1 MKQLLITLSFLSII
15 SMSGQTPCTS
25 GTAGEYPCNGYD
37 LQSIISLD
45 EMDAQQGNDS
55 WGWTDPQDGKEY
67 ALIGLDNGTAFIDV
81 SDPFNAVYLGK
92 LPTHTQ
98 NSTWR
103 DIKTYNN
110 HAFIVSEAS
119 NHGMQVF
126 DLTRLRDVSNPP
138 EIFDEDAHYSG
149 FGSAHNVIINEDSG
163 YAYGVGTSTFN
174 GGPHFID
181 ISDPTN
187 PTPAGGYSD
196 DSYSHDAQVVTYS
209 GPDTEHLGKEI
220 LIGSNENEIAI
231 VDITNKNNPIGLS
244 TISYSNVEYT
254 HQGWFTEDQRYFIVG
269 DEIDEINVGFNTRTI
284 IFDFEDL
291 DNPSFHFEYEGPTEA
306 IDHNGYVKGD
316 KYYLSNYR
324 AGMRVLDISQI
335 GNESITEIGFFD
347 TYPDSD
353 SANFDGAWNVYPF
366 FESNNIVIS
375 DINRGFF
382 LVREP
387 SIGLDT
393 GVIAIT
399 SPVTGS
405 GLSDAEVVTI
415 EIQNFGGTTQTSIP
429 VFYSLDG
436 AAPVNET
443 YTGSIAQGAT
453 DTYSFVT
460 TVDLSEFTDYVFVA
474 GTELVGDD
482 DTSNDDTTAEVSNL
496 GQDTGVVAITS
507 PVTGGSLTN
516 AEVVTIE
523 IQNFGG
529 TTQTSIPVFYS
540 LDGAAPVNETYTGS
554 ISQGAT
560 DTYSFTTTVD
570 LSELTNYVF
579 VAGTELVGDE
589 DTSNDDTTAEV
600 STFLCQPEAN
610 CTLGDGLTLV
620 LIEEINNPSGCE
632 TDGYGDF
639 TDLIANLAQG
649 GTYDITL
656 STGFGNQFVKVWVDF
671 NNDFTFSNNE
681 VLLNNFVIAPGSAA
695 GNYTETT
702 SITIPANATL
712 GSHRMRIKTNWSTGV
727 PADACDETTYGET
740 EDYTANITDELGAAD
755 EAIIDFEI
763 APNPAK
769 ENITITATSEPIK
782 SLEIFNILGQR
793 VLNVTFDATP
803 TKNINI
809 TSLKSGMYLVRINS
823 QITKRLIVK

>member
-174 GGPHFID
+174 GGPHFVD

-393 GVIAIT
+393 GVVAIT

-453 DTYSFVT
+453 DTYSFIT

-474 GTELVGDD
+474 GTELTGDD

-507 PVTGGSLTN
+507 PVTGGGLTN

-579 VAGTELVGDE
+579 VAGTELVGDD

>member
-37 LQSIISLD
+37 LQSFISLE

-55 WGWTDPQDGKEY
+55 WGWTDPQNGKEY
-67 ALIGLDNGTAFIDV
+67 ALVGLDNGTAFIDV
-81 SDPFNAVYLGK
+81 SDPVNAIYLGK

-138 EIFDEDAHYSG
+138 ETFDEDAHYSG
-149 FGSAHNVIINEDSG
+149 FGNAHNIIINEDSG

-174 GGPHFID
+174 GGPHFVD

-335 GNESITEIGFFD
+335 GNENITEIGFFD
-347 TYPDSD
+347 TYPDSN

-366 FESNNIVIS
+366 FASNNIVIS

-387 SIGLDT
+387 SIGQDT
-393 GVIAIT
+393 GVVAIT

-405 GLSDAEVVTI
+405 GLSDSEVVTI

-453 DTYSFVT
+453 DTYSFTT
-460 TVDLSEFTDYVFVA
+460 TVDLSELTIYVFVA

-482 DTSNDDTTAEVSNL
+482 DTSNDN
-496 GQDTGVVAITS
+496 
-507 PVTGGSLTN
+507 
-516 AEVVTIE
+516 
-523 IQNFGG
+523 
-529 TTQTSIPVFYS
+529 
-540 LDGAAPVNETYTGS
+540 
-554 ISQGAT
+554 
-560 DTYSFTTTVD
+560 
-570 LSELTNYVF
+570 
-579 VAGTELVGDE
+579 
-589 DTSNDDTTAEV
+589 TTAEV

-656 STGFGNQFVKVWVDF
+656 STGFGNQFVKIWVDF

-681 VLLNNFVIAPGSAA
+681 VILNNFVIAPGSAA

-712 GSHRMRIKTNWSTGV
+712 GSHRMRVKTNWSANV

>member
-1 MKQLLITLSFLSII
+1 MKQSLIILSFLSII

-37 LQSIISLD
+37 LQSFISLD

-55 WGWTDPQDGKEY
+55 WGWTDPQNGKEY

-81 SDPFNAVYLGK
+81 SDPVNAVYLGK

-138 EIFDEDAHYSG
+138 ETFDEDAHYSG

-174 GGPHFID
+174 GGPHFVD

-366 FESNNIVIS
+366 FASNNIVIS

-387 SIGLDT
+387 SIGQDT
-393 GVIAIT
+393 GVVAIT

-453 DTYSFVT
+453 DTYSFTT
-460 TVDLSEFTDYVFVA
+460 TVDLSELTIYVFVA

-482 DTSNDDTTAEVSNL
+482 
-496 GQDTGVVAITS
+496 
-507 PVTGGSLTN
+507 
-516 AEVVTIE
+516 
-523 IQNFGG
+523 
-529 TTQTSIPVFYS
+529 
-540 LDGAAPVNETYTGS
+540 
-554 ISQGAT
+554 
-560 DTYSFTTTVD
+560 
-570 LSELTNYVF
+570 
-579 VAGTELVGDE
+579 

-620 LIEEINNPSGCE
+620 SVEEINNPSGCE

-681 VLLNNFVIAPGSAA
+681 VILNNFVIAPGSAA

-712 GSHRMRIKTNWSTGV
+712 GSHRMRVKTNWNANV

-793 VLNVTFDATP
+793 VLNLTFDATP
-803 TKNINI
+803 LKKVNI
-809 TSLKSGMYLVRINS
+809 TSFKSGMYLIRINT

>member
-37 LQSIISLD
+37 LQSFISLD

-55 WGWTDPQDGKEY
+55 WGWTDPQNGKEY
-67 ALIGLDNGTAFIDV
+67 ALVGLDNGTAFIDV
-81 SDPFNAVYLGK
+81 SDPVNAVYLGK

-138 EIFDEDAHYSG
+138 ETFDEDAHYSG
-149 FGSAHNVIINEDSG
+149 FGNAHNIIINEDSG

-174 GGPHFID
+174 GGPHFVD

-335 GNESITEIGFFD
+335 GNENITEIGFFD
-347 TYPDSD
+347 TYPDSN

-366 FESNNIVIS
+366 FASNNIVIS

-405 GLSDAEVVTI
+405 GLSGSEVVTI

-453 DTYSFVT
+453 DTYSFTT
-460 TVDLSEFTDYVFVA
+460 TVDLSELTDYVFVA
-474 GTELVGDD
+474 GTELAGDD
-482 DTSNDDTTAEVSNL
+482 DTSNDDTTAEVSN
-496 GQDTGVVAITS
+496 
-507 PVTGGSLTN
+507 
-516 AEVVTIE
+516 
-523 IQNFGG
+523 
-529 TTQTSIPVFYS
+529 
-540 LDGAAPVNETYTGS
+540 
-554 ISQGAT
+554 
-560 DTYSFTTTVD
+560 
-570 LSELTNYVF
+570 
-579 VAGTELVGDE
+579 
-589 DTSNDDTTAEV
+589 
-600 STFLCQPEAN
+600 FLCQPETN

-620 LIEEINNPSGCE
+620 SVEEINNPSGCE

-656 STGFGNQFVKVWVDF
+656 STGFGNQFVKVWIDF

-681 VLLNNFVIAPGSAA
+681 VILNNFVIAPGSAA

-712 GSHRMRIKTNWSTGV
+712 GSHRMRVKTNWSANV

-782 SLEIFNILGQR
+782 SLEVFNILGQR
-793 VLNVTFDATP
+793 VLNLTFDATP
-803 TKNINI
+803 SKKVNI
-809 TSLKSGMYLVRINS
+809 TSFKSGMYLIRINT

>member
-37 LQSIISLD
+37 LQSFISLD

-55 WGWTDPQDGKEY
+55 WGWTDPQNGKEY

-81 SDPFNAVYLGK
+81 SDPVNAVYLGK

-138 EIFDEDAHYSG
+138 ETFDEDAHYSG

-174 GGPHFID
+174 GGPHFVD

-366 FESNNIVIS
+366 FASNNIVIS

-387 SIGLDT
+387 SIGQDT
-393 GVIAIT
+393 GVVAIT

-453 DTYSFVT
+453 DTYSFIT

-474 GTELVGDD
+474 GTELTGDD

-507 PVTGGSLTN
+507 PVTGGGLTN

-554 ISQGAT
+554 IAQGAT

-570 LSELTNYVF
+570 LSELTIYVF
-579 VAGTELVGDE
+579 VAGTELVGDD

-620 LIEEINNPSGCE
+620 SVEEINNPSGCE

-681 VLLNNFVIAPGSAA
+681 VILNNFVIAPGSAA

-712 GSHRMRIKTNWSTGV
+712 GSHRMRVKTNWSANV

-740 EDYTANITDELGAAD
+740 EDYTVNIIDELGAAD

-769 ENITITATSEPIK
+769 ENITITATSEPIE

-793 VLNVTFDATP
+793 VLNLTFDATP
-803 TKNINI
+803 SK
-809 TSLKSGMYLVRINS
+809 KV
-823 QITKRLIVK
+823 

>member
-1 MKQLLITLSFLSII
+1 MKQLLITLSFLCII

-25 GTAGEYPCNGYD
+25 GTAGEYPCNGYG
-37 LQSIISLD
+37 LQSFISLD

-55 WGWTDPQDGKEY
+55 WGWTDPQNGKEY
-67 ALIGLDNGTAFIDV
+67 ALVGLDNGTAFIDV
-81 SDPFNAVYLGK
+81 SDPVNAVYLGK

-138 EIFDEDAHYSG
+138 ETFDEDAHYSG
-149 FGSAHNVIINEDSG
+149 FGSAHNIIINEDSG

-174 GGPHFID
+174 GGPHFVD

-335 GNESITEIGFFD
+335 GNENITEIGFFD

-366 FESNNIVIS
+366 FASNNIVIS

-405 GLSDAEVVTI
+405 GFSDAEVVTI
-415 EIQNFGGTTQTSIP
+415 EIQNFGDTTQTSIP

-453 DTYSFVT
+453 DTYSFTT
-460 TVDLSEFTDYVFVA
+460 TVDLSELADYVFVA
-474 GTELVGDD
+474 GTELAGDD
-482 DTSNDDTTAEVSNL
+482 DTSNDDTTAEVLN
-496 GQDTGVVAITS
+496 
-507 PVTGGSLTN
+507 
-516 AEVVTIE
+516 
-523 IQNFGG
+523 
-529 TTQTSIPVFYS
+529 
-540 LDGAAPVNETYTGS
+540 
-554 ISQGAT
+554 
-560 DTYSFTTTVD
+560 
-570 LSELTNYVF
+570 
-579 VAGTELVGDE
+579 
-589 DTSNDDTTAEV
+589 
-600 STFLCQPEAN
+600 FLCQPETN

-620 LIEEINNPSGCE
+620 SVEEINNPSGCE
-632 TDGYGDF
+632 TDGYGNF

-656 STGFGNQFVKVWVDF
+656 STGFGNQFVKIWVDY

-681 VLLNNFVIAPGSAA
+681 VILNNFVIAPGSAA

-702 SITIPANATL
+702 SITIQANATL
-712 GSHRMRIKTNWSTGV
+712 GSHRMRVKTNWSANV
-727 PADACDETTYGET
+727 PVDACEETIYGET
-740 EDYTANITDELGAAD
+740 EDYTVNITGELGTAD

-782 SLEIFNILGQR
+782 SLEVFNILGQR
-793 VLNVTFDATP
+793 VLNLTFDATP
-803 TKNINI
+803 SKKVNI
-809 TSLKSGMYLVRINS
+809 TSFKSGMYLIRINT

>member
-37 LQSIISLD
+37 LQSFISLD

-55 WGWTDPQDGKEY
+55 WGWTDPQNGKEY

-81 SDPFNAVYLGK
+81 SDPVNAVYLGK

-138 EIFDEDAHYSG
+138 ETFDEDAHYSG

-174 GGPHFID
+174 GGPHFVD

-366 FESNNIVIS
+366 FASNNIVIS

-387 SIGLDT
+387 SIGQDT
-393 GVIAIT
+393 GVVAIT
-399 SPVTGS
+399 SPVTGG

-453 DTYSFVT
+453 DTYSFIT

-474 GTELVGDD
+474 GTELTGDD

-507 PVTGGSLTN
+507 PVTGGGLTN

-554 ISQGAT
+554 IAQGAT

-570 LSELTNYVF
+570 LSELTIYVF
-579 VAGTELVGDE
+579 VAGTELVGDD

-620 LIEEINNPSGCE
+620 SVEEINNPSGCE

-681 VLLNNFVIAPGSAA
+681 VILNNFVIAPGSAA

-712 GSHRMRIKTNWSTGV
+712 GSHRMRVKTNWSANV

-740 EDYTANITDELGAAD
+740 EDYTANIIDELGAAD

-793 VLNVTFDATP
+793 VLNLTFDATP
-803 TKNINI
+803 LKKVNI
-809 TSLKSGMYLVRINS
+809 TSFKSGMYLIRINT

>member
-37 LQSIISLD
+37 LQSFISLD

-55 WGWTDPQDGKEY
+55 WGWTDPQNGKEY

-138 EIFDEDAHYSG
+138 ETFDEDAHYSG

-174 GGPHFID
+174 GGPHFVD

-366 FESNNIVIS
+366 FASNNIVIS

-393 GVIAIT
+393 GVVAIT
-399 SPVTGS
+399 SPVTGG
-405 GLSDAEVVTI
+405 GLTNAEVVTI

-453 DTYSFVT
+453 DTYSFTT
-460 TVDLSEFTDYVFVA
+460 TVDLSELTIYVFVA

-482 DTSNDDTTAEVSNL
+482 
-496 GQDTGVVAITS
+496 
-507 PVTGGSLTN
+507 
-516 AEVVTIE
+516 
-523 IQNFGG
+523 
-529 TTQTSIPVFYS
+529 
-540 LDGAAPVNETYTGS
+540 
-554 ISQGAT
+554 
-560 DTYSFTTTVD
+560 
-570 LSELTNYVF
+570 
-579 VAGTELVGDE
+579 

-620 LIEEINNPSGCE
+620 SVEEINNPSGCE

-681 VLLNNFVIAPGSAA
+681 VILNNFVIAPGSAA

-712 GSHRMRIKTNWSTGV
+712 GSHRMRVKTNWSANV

-740 EDYTANITDELGAAD
+740 EDYTVNIIDELGAAD

-793 VLNVTFDATP
+793 VLNLTFDATP
-803 TKNINI
+803 LKKVNI
-809 TSLKSGMYLVRINS
+809 TSFKSGMYLIRINT

>member
-37 LQSIISLD
+37 LQSFISLD

-55 WGWTDPQDGKEY
+55 WGWTDPQNGKEY

-81 SDPFNAVYLGK
+81 SDPVNAVYLGK

-138 EIFDEDAHYSG
+138 ETFDEDAHYSG

-174 GGPHFID
+174 GGPHFVD

-366 FESNNIVIS
+366 FASNNIVIS

-393 GVIAIT
+393 GVVAIT

-405 GLSDAEVVTI
+405 GLTNAEVVTI

-453 DTYSFVT
+453 DTYSFIT

-474 GTELVGDD
+474 GTELTGDD

-507 PVTGGSLTN
+507 PVTGGGLTN

-554 ISQGAT
+554 IAQGAT

-570 LSELTNYVF
+570 LSELTIYVF
-579 VAGTELVGDE
+579 VAGTELVGDD

-620 LIEEINNPSGCE
+620 SVEEINNPSGCE

-681 VLLNNFVIAPGSAA
+681 VILNNFVIAPGSAA

-712 GSHRMRIKTNWSTGV
+712 GSHRMRVKTNWSANV

-740 EDYTANITDELGAAD
+740 EDYTANIIDELGAAD

-793 VLNVTFDATP
+793 VLNLTFDATP
-803 TKNINI
+803 LKKVNI
-809 TSLKSGMYLVRINS
+809 TSFKSGMYLIRINT

>member
-37 LQSIISLD
+37 LQSFISLD

-55 WGWTDPQDGKEY
+55 WGWTDPQNGKEY

-81 SDPFNAVYLGK
+81 SDPVNAVYLGK

-138 EIFDEDAHYSG
+138 ETFDEDAHYSG

-174 GGPHFID
+174 GGPHFVD

-366 FESNNIVIS
+366 FASNNIVIS

-387 SIGLDT
+387 SIGQDT
-393 GVIAIT
+393 GVVAIT

-453 DTYSFVT
+453 DTYSFTT
-460 TVDLSEFTDYVFVA
+460 TVDLSELTIYVFVA

-482 DTSNDDTTAEVSNL
+482 
-496 GQDTGVVAITS
+496 
-507 PVTGGSLTN
+507 
-516 AEVVTIE
+516 
-523 IQNFGG
+523 
-529 TTQTSIPVFYS
+529 
-540 LDGAAPVNETYTGS
+540 
-554 ISQGAT
+554 
-560 DTYSFTTTVD
+560 
-570 LSELTNYVF
+570 
-579 VAGTELVGDE
+579 

-620 LIEEINNPSGCE
+620 SVEEINNPSGCE

-681 VLLNNFVIAPGSAA
+681 VILNNFVIAPGSAA

-712 GSHRMRIKTNWSTGV
+712 GSHRMRVKTNWSANV

-740 EDYTANITDELGAAD
+740 EDYTVNIIDELGAAD

-793 VLNVTFDATP
+793 VLNLTFDATP
-803 TKNINI
+803 LKKVNI
-809 TSLKSGMYLVRINS
+809 TSFKSGMYLIRINT

>member
-1 MKQLLITLSFLSII
+1 MKQLLITLAFLSVASI
-15 SMSGQTPCTS
+15 SGQTPCTS

-37 LQSIISLD
+37 LQSFINLD

-55 WGWTDPQDGKEY
+55 WGWTDSQDGKEY

-174 GGPHFID
+174 GGPHFVD

-366 FESNNIVIS
+366 FASNNIVIS

-393 GVIAIT
+393 GVVAIT

-453 DTYSFVT
+453 DTYSFIT

-554 ISQGAT
+554 IAQGAT

>member
-37 LQSIISLD
+37 LQSFISLD

-55 WGWTDPQDGKEY
+55 WGWTDPQNGKEY

-81 SDPFNAVYLGK
+81 SDPVNAVYLGK

-138 EIFDEDAHYSG
+138 ETFDEDAHYSG

-174 GGPHFID
+174 GGPHFVD

-366 FESNNIVIS
+366 FASNNIVIS

-387 SIGLDT
+387 SIGQDT
-393 GVIAIT
+393 GVVAIT

-405 GLSDAEVVTI
+405 GLSGSEVVTIEIQNFGGTTQTSIPVFYSLDGAAPVNETYTGSIAQGATDTYSFITTVDLSEFTDYVFVAGTELTGDDDTSNDDTTAEVSNLGQDTGVVAITSPVTGGGLTNAEVVTI

-453 DTYSFVT
+453 DTYSFTT
-460 TVDLSEFTDYVFVA
+460 TVDLSELTIYVFVA

-482 DTSNDDTTAEVSNL
+482 
-496 GQDTGVVAITS
+496 
-507 PVTGGSLTN
+507 
-516 AEVVTIE
+516 
-523 IQNFGG
+523 
-529 TTQTSIPVFYS
+529 
-540 LDGAAPVNETYTGS
+540 
-554 ISQGAT
+554 
-560 DTYSFTTTVD
+560 
-570 LSELTNYVF
+570 
-579 VAGTELVGDE
+579 

-620 LIEEINNPSGCE
+620 SVEEINNPSGCE

-681 VLLNNFVIAPGSAA
+681 VILNNFVIAPGSAA

-712 GSHRMRIKTNWSTGV
+712 GSHRMRVKTNWNANV

-740 EDYTANITDELGAAD
+740 EDYTANIIDELGAAD

-793 VLNVTFDATP
+793 VLNLTFDATP
-803 TKNINI
+803 LKKVNI
-809 TSLKSGMYLVRINS
+809 TSFKSGMYLIRINT

>member
-174 GGPHFID
+174 GGPHFVD

-393 GVIAIT
+393 GVVAIT

-474 GTELVGDD
+474 GTELTGDD

-507 PVTGGSLTN
+507 PVTGGGLTN

-579 VAGTELVGDE
+579 VAGTELVGDD

-803 TKNINI
+803 AKNINI

>member
-37 LQSIISLD
+37 LQSFISLD

-55 WGWTDPQDGKEY
+55 WGWTDPQNGKEY

-81 SDPFNAVYLGK
+81 SDPVNAVYLGK

-138 EIFDEDAHYSG
+138 ETFDEDAHYSG

-174 GGPHFID
+174 GGPHFVD

-366 FESNNIVIS
+366 FASNNIVIS

-387 SIGLDT
+387 SIGQDT
-393 GVIAIT
+393 GVVAIT

-453 DTYSFVT
+453 DTYSFTT
-460 TVDLSEFTDYVFVA
+460 TVDLSELTIYVFVA

-482 DTSNDDTTAEVSNL
+482 
-496 GQDTGVVAITS
+496 
-507 PVTGGSLTN
+507 
-516 AEVVTIE
+516 
-523 IQNFGG
+523 
-529 TTQTSIPVFYS
+529 
-540 LDGAAPVNETYTGS
+540 
-554 ISQGAT
+554 
-560 DTYSFTTTVD
+560 
-570 LSELTNYVF
+570 
-579 VAGTELVGDE
+579 

-620 LIEEINNPSGCE
+620 SVEEINNPSGCE

-681 VLLNNFVIAPGSAA
+681 VILNNFVIAPGSAA

-712 GSHRMRIKTNWSTGV
+712 GSHRMRVKTNWNANV

-740 EDYTANITDELGAAD
+740 EDYTANIIDELGAAD

-793 VLNVTFDATP
+793 VLNLTFDATP
-803 TKNINI
+803 LKKVNI
-809 TSLKSGMYLVRINS
+809 TSFKSGMYLIRINT

>member
-1 MKQLLITLSFLSII
+1 MKT
-15 SMSGQTPCTS
+15 T
-25 GTAGEYPCNGYD
+25 
-37 LQSIISLD
+37 
-45 EMDAQQGNDS
+45 
-55 WGWTDPQDGKEY
+55 
-67 ALIGLDNGTAFIDV
+67 
-81 SDPFNAVYLGK
+81 
-92 LPTHTQ
+92 
-98 NSTWR
+98 
-103 DIKTYNN
+103 
-110 HAFIVSEAS
+110 
-119 NHGMQVF
+119 
-126 DLTRLRDVSNPP
+126 
-138 EIFDEDAHYSG
+138 
-149 FGSAHNVIINEDSG
+149 G
-163 YAYGVGTSTFN
+163 YAYAVGTQTYN

-196 DSYSHDAQVVTYS
+196 DSYSHDVQVVTYS

-220 LIGSNENEIAI
+220 MIGSNENEIAI
-231 VDITNKNNPIGLS
+231 VDITNKNNPNGLS
-244 TISYSNVEYT
+244 TISYSNVAYT

-269 DEIDEINVGFNTRTI
+269 DEIDELNVGFNTRTI

-366 FESNNIVIS
+366 FASNNIVIS

-387 SIGLDT
+387 SIGQDT
-393 GVIAIT
+393 GVVAIT

-453 DTYSFVT
+453 DTYSFIT

-474 GTELVGDD
+474 GTELTGDD

-507 PVTGGSLTN
+507 PVTGGGLTN

-554 ISQGAT
+554 IAQGAT

-570 LSELTNYVF
+570 LSELTIYVF
-579 VAGTELVGDE
+579 VAGTELVGDD

-620 LIEEINNPSGCE
+620 SVEEINNPSGCE

-681 VLLNNFVIAPGSAA
+681 VILNNFVIAPGSAA

-712 GSHRMRIKTNWSTGV
+712 GSHRMRVKTNWSANV

-740 EDYTANITDELGAAD
+740 EDYTVNIIDELGAAD

-793 VLNVTFDATP
+793 VLNLTFDATP
-803 TKNINI
+803 LKKVNI
-809 TSLKSGMYLVRINS
+809 TSFKSGMYLIRINT

>member
-37 LQSIISLD
+37 LQSFISLD

-55 WGWTDPQDGKEY
+55 WGWTDPQNGKEY

-81 SDPFNAVYLGK
+81 SDPVNAVYLGK

-138 EIFDEDAHYSG
+138 ETFDEDAHYSG

-174 GGPHFID
+174 GGPHFVD

-366 FESNNIVIS
+366 FASNNIVIS

-387 SIGLDT
+387 SIGQDT
-393 GVIAIT
+393 GVVAIT

-405 GLSDAEVVTI
+405 GLSGSEVVTIEIQNFGGTTQTSIPVFYSLDGAAPVNETYTGSIAQGATDTYSFITTVDLSEFTDYVFVAGTELTGDDDTSNDDTTAEVSNLGQDTGVVAITSPVTGGGLTNAEVVTI

-453 DTYSFVT
+453 DTYSFTT
-460 TVDLSEFTDYVFVA
+460 TVDLSELTIYVFVA

-482 DTSNDDTTAEVSNL
+482 
-496 GQDTGVVAITS
+496 
-507 PVTGGSLTN
+507 
-516 AEVVTIE
+516 
-523 IQNFGG
+523 
-529 TTQTSIPVFYS
+529 
-540 LDGAAPVNETYTGS
+540 
-554 ISQGAT
+554 
-560 DTYSFTTTVD
+560 
-570 LSELTNYVF
+570 
-579 VAGTELVGDE
+579 

-620 LIEEINNPSGCE
+620 SVEEINNPSGCE

-681 VLLNNFVIAPGSAA
+681 VILNNFVIAPGSAA

-712 GSHRMRIKTNWSTGV
+712 GSHRMRVKTNWSANV

-793 VLNVTFDATP
+793 VLNLTFDATP
-803 TKNINI
+803 LKKVNI
-809 TSLKSGMYLVRINS
+809 TSFKSGMYLIRINT

>member
-37 LQSIISLD
+37 LQSFISLD

-55 WGWTDPQDGKEY
+55 WGWTDPQNGKEY
-67 ALIGLDNGTAFIDV
+67 ALVGLDNGTAFIDV
-81 SDPFNAVYLGK
+81 SDPVNAVYLGK

-138 EIFDEDAHYSG
+138 ETFDEDAHYSG
-149 FGSAHNVIINEDSG
+149 FGNAHNIIINEDSG

-174 GGPHFID
+174 GGPHFVD

-335 GNESITEIGFFD
+335 GNENITEIGFFD
-347 TYPDSD
+347 TYPDSN

-366 FESNNIVIS
+366 FASNNIVIS

-387 SIGLDT
+387 SIGQDT
-393 GVIAIT
+393 GVVAIT

-405 GLSDAEVVTI
+405 GLSGSEVVTI

-453 DTYSFVT
+453 DTYSFTT
-460 TVDLSEFTDYVFVA
+460 TVDLSELTIYVFVA

-482 DTSNDDTTAEVSNL
+482 
-496 GQDTGVVAITS
+496 
-507 PVTGGSLTN
+507 
-516 AEVVTIE
+516 
-523 IQNFGG
+523 
-529 TTQTSIPVFYS
+529 
-540 LDGAAPVNETYTGS
+540 
-554 ISQGAT
+554 
-560 DTYSFTTTVD
+560 
-570 LSELTNYVF
+570 
-579 VAGTELVGDE
+579 

-620 LIEEINNPSGCE
+620 SVEEINNPSGCE

-681 VLLNNFVIAPGSAA
+681 VILNNFVIAPGSAA

-712 GSHRMRIKTNWSTGV
+712 GSHRMRVKTNWSANV

-793 VLNVTFDATP
+793 VLNLTFDATP
-803 TKNINI
+803 LKKVNI
-809 TSLKSGMYLVRINS
+809 TSFKSGMYLIRINT

>member
-37 LQSIISLD
+37 LQSFISLD

-55 WGWTDPQDGKEY
+55 WGWTDPQNGKEY

-81 SDPFNAVYLGK
+81 SDPVNAVYLGK

-138 EIFDEDAHYSG
+138 ETFDEDAHYSG

-174 GGPHFID
+174 GGPHFVD

-366 FESNNIVIS
+366 FASNNIVIS

-387 SIGLDT
+387 SIGQDT
-393 GVIAIT
+393 GVVAIT

-405 GLSDAEVVTI
+405 GLSGSEVVTIEIQNFGGTTQTSIPVFYSLDGAAPVNETYTGSIAQGATDTYSFITTVDLSEFTDYVFVAGTELTGDDDTSNDDTTAEVSNLGQDTGVVAITSPVTGGGLTNAEVVTI

-453 DTYSFVT
+453 DTYSFTT
-460 TVDLSEFTDYVFVA
+460 TVDLSELTIYVFVA

-482 DTSNDDTTAEVSNL
+482 
-496 GQDTGVVAITS
+496 
-507 PVTGGSLTN
+507 
-516 AEVVTIE
+516 
-523 IQNFGG
+523 
-529 TTQTSIPVFYS
+529 
-540 LDGAAPVNETYTGS
+540 
-554 ISQGAT
+554 
-560 DTYSFTTTVD
+560 
-570 LSELTNYVF
+570 
-579 VAGTELVGDE
+579 

-620 LIEEINNPSGCE
+620 SVEEINNPSGCE

-681 VLLNNFVIAPGSAA
+681 VILNNFVIAPGSAA

-712 GSHRMRIKTNWSTGV
+712 GSHRMRVKTNWSANV

-740 EDYTANITDELGAAD
+740 EDYTANIIDELGAAD

-793 VLNVTFDATP
+793 VLNLTFDATP
-803 TKNINI
+803 LKKVNI
-809 TSLKSGMYLVRINS
+809 TSFKSGMYLIRINT

>member
-174 GGPHFID
+174 GGPHFVD

-393 GVIAIT
+393 GVVAIT

-453 DTYSFVT
+453 DTYSFTT
-460 TVDLSEFTDYVFVA
+460 TVDLSELTIYVFVA

-507 PVTGGSLTN
+507 PVTGGGLTN

-579 VAGTELVGDE
+579 VAGTELVGDD

>member
-37 LQSIISLD
+37 LQSFISLD

-55 WGWTDPQDGKEY
+55 WGWTDPQNGKEY

-81 SDPFNAVYLGK
+81 SDPVNAVYLGK

-138 EIFDEDAHYSG
+138 ETFDEDAHYSG

-174 GGPHFID
+174 GGPHFVD

-366 FESNNIVIS
+366 FASNNIVIS

-387 SIGLDT
+387 SIGQDT
-393 GVIAIT
+393 GVVAIT

-453 DTYSFVT
+453 DTYSFIT

-474 GTELVGDD
+474 GTELTGDD

-507 PVTGGSLTN
+507 PVTGGGLTN

-554 ISQGAT
+554 IAQGAT

-570 LSELTNYVF
+570 LSELTIYVF
-579 VAGTELVGDE
+579 VAGTELVGDD

-620 LIEEINNPSGCE
+620 SVEEINNPSGCE

-681 VLLNNFVIAPGSAA
+681 VILNNFVIAPGSAA

-712 GSHRMRIKTNWSTGV
+712 GSHRMRVKTNWSANV

-740 EDYTANITDELGAAD
+740 EDYTVNIIDELGAAD

-793 VLNVTFDATP
+793 VLNLTFDATP
-803 TKNINI
+803 LKKVNI
-809 TSLKSGMYLVRINS
+809 TSFKSGMYLIRINT

>member
-37 LQSIISLD
+37 LQSFISLD

-55 WGWTDPQDGKEY
+55 WGWTDPQNGKEY

-81 SDPFNAVYLGK
+81 SDPVNAVYLGK

-138 EIFDEDAHYSG
+138 ETFDEDAHYSG

-174 GGPHFID
+174 GGPHFVD

-366 FESNNIVIS
+366 FASNNIVIS

-393 GVIAIT
+393 GVVAIT

-453 DTYSFVT
+453 DTYSFIT

-474 GTELVGDD
+474 GTELTGDD

-507 PVTGGSLTN
+507 PVTGGGLTN

-554 ISQGAT
+554 IAQGAT

-570 LSELTNYVF
+570 LSELTIYVF
-579 VAGTELVGDE
+579 VAGTELVGDD

-620 LIEEINNPSGCE
+620 SVEEINNPSGCE

-681 VLLNNFVIAPGSAA
+681 VILNNFVIAPGSAA

-712 GSHRMRIKTNWSTGV
+712 GSHRMRVKTNWSANV

-740 EDYTANITDELGAAD
+740 EDYTVNIIDELGAAD
-755 EAIIDFEI
+755 VST
-763 APNPAK
+763 N
-769 ENITITATSEPIK
+769 
-782 SLEIFNILGQR
+782 
-793 VLNVTFDATP
+793 
-803 TKNINI
+803 
-809 TSLKSGMYLVRINS
+809 
-823 QITKRLIVK
+823 